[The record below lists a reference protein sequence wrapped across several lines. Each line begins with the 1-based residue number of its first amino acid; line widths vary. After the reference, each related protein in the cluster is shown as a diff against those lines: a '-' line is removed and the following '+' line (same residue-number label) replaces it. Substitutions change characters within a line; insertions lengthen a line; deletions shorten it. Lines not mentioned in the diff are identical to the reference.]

1 MRLTFL
7 GTGAGEGY
15 PDIFCECE
23 RCREARTLGGRN
35 LRLRSSLL
43 VNDDL
48 LLDFGPDLLAS
59 AHRCGVSLSTIRTIL
74 VTHGHSDHFHLVN
87 LVFRKPGMTSVRPL
101 RLKLFAPSDAIQAIQ
116 NAFLN
121 LDDVLTDTQIIAPF
135 ENWEHRGYR
144 FASYQAFHGEGRIE
158 ALFYSVDDGQH
169 RCLYATDTGP
179 FPEATWQALAGQ
191 TFDAII
197 LEETMG
203 PGEYPQHMN
212 WQTFLAHHRRFKDAG
227 MLRPGGRVYA
237 THIGHN
243 WNPPHDKVV
252 EVLEPHGVIV
262 AYDGLV
268 IEL

>member
-23 RCREARTLGGRN
+23 RCRAARTLGGRN

-59 AHRCGVSLSTIRTIL
+59 AHRCAVSLSTVRTVL

-87 LVFRKPGMTSVRPL
+87 LVFRKQGMTRVRPP
-101 RLKLFAPSDAIQAIQ
+101 RLKLFAPSDVIQAIQ
-116 NAFLN
+116 SALPG
-121 LDDVLTDTQIIAPF
+121 LDDVLTDTQAVTAF
-135 ENWEHRGYR
+135 ENWEHNGYR
-144 FASYQAFHGEGRIE
+144 FTSYQAFHGEGRIE
-158 ALFYSVDDGQH
+158 ALFYSVYDG
-169 RCLYATDTGP
+169 RRRFLYATDTGP
-179 FPEATWQALAGQ
+179 FPEATWQALASQ
-191 TFDAII
+191 TFDAVI

-203 PGEYPQHMN
+203 PGEYHQHMN
-212 WQTFLAHHRRFKDAG
+212 TQTFLAHYCRFKDSG
-227 MLRPGGRVYA
+227 MLRSGGQVYA

-243 WNPPHDKVV
+243 WNPPHDQVV
-252 EVLEPHGVIV
+252 ELLGPHGVVV
-262 AYDGLV
+262 AYDGLTL
-268 IEL
+268 EL